1 MSQKKKLW
9 ATIALLLTAAIW
21 GSAFVFQKFAVDE
34 LSTSF
39 IIASRFTIA
48 GVLTAIATIKK
59 WHRIDKSYL
68 LGGFAAGTT
77 MALGTGLQTVAM
89 TFGTTPGKSAFLT
102 AAYCVIVPFLCWIF
116 LKEKPKKNHIIS
128 AVICLLGIGF
138 ISLDGNFKITFGD
151 GVTLLC
157 SAVFAGNIISI
168 AFFCRGRDPMVLTMI
183 QICVAAIWGWISVVA
198 TGTMPQEISMASAG
212 NVLYLAVF
220 STALCLSLQSVGLKY
235 INATVG
241 TILLSLEAVFG
252 VIFSVLLYEEVI
264 TLKIAIGFIIVFV
277 AVILSQLD
285 FIKPSQDKA
294 VKNTEN

>member
-48 GVLTAIATIKK
+48 GALTAIATIKK
-59 WHRIDKSYL
+59 WHRIDKGYL

-102 AAYCVIVPFLCWIF
+102 AAYCVIVPFLCWLF
-116 LKEKPKKNHIIS
+116 LKEKPKRNHIIS
-128 AVICLLGIGF
+128 AAICLLGIGF
-138 ISLDGNFKITFGD
+138 ISLDGNLRITFGD

-157 SAVFAGNIISI
+157 SAVFAGNIVSI
-168 AFFCRGRDPMVLTMI
+168 AYFCRGRDPMVLTMV

-198 TGTMPQEISMASAG
+198 TGGMPQQISMAAIG
-212 NVLYLAVF
+212 NVLYLAIF

-252 VIFSVLLYEEVI
+252 VIFSVLLCGEVI
-264 TLKIAIGFIIVFV
+264 TLKIAFGFIIVFV

-285 FIKPSQDKA
+285 FIRPSQEKTA
-294 VKNTEN
+294 KNTEN

>member
-59 WHRIDKSYL
+59 WHRIDKGYL

-102 AAYCVIVPFLCWIF
+102 AAYCVIVPFLCWLF
-116 LKEKPKKNHIIS
+116 LKEKPKRNHIIS
-128 AVICLLGIGF
+128 AAICLLGIGF
-138 ISLDGNFKITFGD
+138 ISLDGNLRITFGD

-157 SAVFAGNIISI
+157 SAVFAGNIVSI
-168 AFFCRGRDPMVLTMI
+168 AYFCRGRDPMVLTMV

-198 TGTMPQEISMASAG
+198 TGGMPQEISMAAIG
-212 NVLYLAVF
+212 NVLYLAIF

-252 VIFSVLLYEEVI
+252 VIFSVLLCGEVI
-264 TLKIAIGFIIVFV
+264 TLKIAFGFIIVFV

-285 FIKPSQDKA
+285 FIRPSREKTA
-294 VKNTEN
+294 KNTEN

>member
-198 TGTMPQEISMASAG
+198 TSTMPQEISMASAG